1 MDSKDVRILVKK
13 VLMRKKFIKATDLKS
28 DTWTADDASAWKN
41 FCYSIPGFS
50 VYSGKIPNEVSIS
63 VDHLKVLKG
72 LISGERKVEEP
83 KVTEEFNATPSADTL
98 PTEEQPATE
107 EVISEDPN
115 SVEEAPALEE
125 EVVEEV
131 AEVEENSTPEEE
143 VVEEA
148 PAKKSGKK
156 NKK

>member
-115 SVEEAPALEE
+115 SVEEAPEE
-125 EVVEEV
+125 VVVEEV

>member
-115 SVEEAPALEE
+115 SVEEAPEE
-125 EVVEEV
+125 VVVEEV

-143 VVEEA
+143 AVEEA

>member
-1 MDSKDVRILVKK
+1 MDSKDVRILAKK

-28 DTWTADDASAWKN
+28 DTWTAADASAWKN

-50 VYSGKIPNEVSIS
+50 VYSGKIPNEINIS

-72 LISGERKVEEP
+72 LISGEKKVEQP

-98 PTEEQPATE
+98 PIEEQPATE
-107 EVISEDPN
+107 EVIPEDPN
-115 SVEEAPALEE
+115 SVEEAPA
-125 EVVEEV
+125 
-131 AEVEENSTPEEE
+131 PEEE
-143 VVEEA
+143 VVEAPVEAEA
-148 PAKKSGKK
+148 PAKKGGKK